1 MQLCCKNYSILY
13 LYCNAYYSCTTQN
26 DRPYYT
32 KLQIILQKY
41 TYISCYTKLSTKLRA
56 HILHTY
62 MYYVL
67 VMYYTI
73 TCVTSFIYVCLQQLT
88 KKLKKRLAI
97 LADILNVAGYIY
109 RASTIHY
116 IFVMQ

>member
-1 MQLCCKNYSILY
+1 MHTTHVLHKMTDH
-13 LYCNAYYSCTTQN
+13 TTQN
-26 DRPYYT
+26 YRSYYRNIRTYHATLNYQQNYVHTYYT
-32 KLQIILQKY
+32 
-41 TYISCYTKLSTKLRA
+41 
-56 HILHTY
+56 HTY